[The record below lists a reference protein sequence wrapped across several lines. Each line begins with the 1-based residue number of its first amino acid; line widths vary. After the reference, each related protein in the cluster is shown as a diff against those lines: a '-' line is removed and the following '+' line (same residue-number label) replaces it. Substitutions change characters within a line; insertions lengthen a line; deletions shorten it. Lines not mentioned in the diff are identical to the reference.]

1 MAISL
6 CIKGR
11 EEMTKN
17 IIIKTSVQKRFDSF
31 MAHGRV
37 LFFSA
42 PCGFGKTVL
51 ADALLR
57 GRNVLRQSAADPDC
71 VIPPSAQDWDI
82 LLIDDLQFMQ
92 EEAGQ
97 QALCELIRS
106 SPERHFVLLSRGVPP
121 GCLTAFQYTGLMTVL
136 EADDLLFDAGD
147 VRRLFQLSGVNV
159 TDSEIDGILKESLGY
174 PLGVAITARC
184 MSPDKP
190 WTPELVARVYHEVF
204 LYFETAIYRRFD
216 LPVRRFLLE
225 LAPFES
231 FDLEMARMVSGD
243 PRAGERL
250 DWILRYTTMLR
261 YEDCQRFH
269 FWSGFRAF
277 LLWEMERE
285 YTEEKRKALISRG
298 GLYYELKEDY
308 AHALECYTSGGDHSK
323 VSELLVRNAELHPGM
338 GHYAEMEKYYRSLPE
353 TEILASPS
361 LMQGMSMLCALVMD
375 YEGSERWYGEL
386 QKFVEH
392 CGRQD
397 AAGKQARGR
406 LAWLDISLPQRG
418 VKGLTETIPAV
429 FRLLTNKEVA
439 LPSFSVTSALPSIM
453 NGGKDFSEWSKKD
466 DLLYKTLRL
475 PVEAVLGRDS
485 VCLADCAIAESKFE
499 KGEDVAGRMLSL
511 LPQMNEIRNYGTSD
525 MEFAV
530 SGLLARSQLANGQPT
545 DARRTI
551 MVLRECFAERNLTR
565 FLPNMDAMLCRIDM
579 HTGDLDAADAWYRE
593 KAPCEPTH
601 LNVMRRYRYLTQAM
615 VEIMQNRPDAALLTL
630 SPMEPYIQNCARIID
645 GIHLN
650 VLTAIA
656 LRRKKDERWRE
667 RLTAALDAAAEYRF
681 IRTISVYGTAV
692 LPLLEALD
700 WDGDKA
706 WRKRLMAAVRTQ
718 AAFYPH
724 FLEPSLA
731 PGEELTPTELQI
743 LHLLCADKS
752 QPDSTSIKP
761 YIKDDSGK
769 EGWDVIK
776 PQLEEA
782 KAGDTVTVAMNGTTV
797 VPKDVI
803 DSIKGKDTT
812 LVLDMGNGLSWKIY
826 GKDITDAAR
835 DIDFDVTVGAD
846 AGKSIPVDVINNVT
860 GERSSMNLTLAYD
873 GEFGFTATLT
883 VNIESKNAGLYAN
896 LFYYNEQTGELE
908 FISAGQIDPDGNV
921 ELVFTHASDYTIV
934 VDTRIMSDNGQA
946 DNKADE
952 TIPASK
958 TDDST
963 SKYTWNN
970 TIIIIIGICIMLI
983 VIGAIFYV
991 RKKSGS
997 EEK

>member
-1 MAISL
+1 MGF
-6 CIKGR
+6 IKPIEQYLFCNLLTKMHVFMYLKDIIRGR

-31 MAHGRV
+31 MMHGRV

-71 VIPPSAQDWDI
+71 AIPPSAQDWDI

-136 EADDLLFDAGD
+136 EADDLLFDEGD

-159 TDSEIDGILKESLGY
+159 TDSEINGILKESVGY

-190 WTPELVARVYHEVF
+190 WTPELVARVFHEVF

-250 DWILRYTTMLR
+250 DWIFRYTTMLR
-261 YEDCQRFH
+261 YDDCQRFH

-353 TEILASPS
+353 AEILASPS

-429 FRLLTNKEVA
+429 FRLLTNKEVT

-466 DLLYKTLRL
+466 DLLYKTIRL

-511 LPQMNEIRNYGTSD
+511 LPQMNEVRNHGTSD

-551 MVLRECFAERNLTR
+551 EVLHECFVERGLTR

-593 KAPCEPTH
+593 KAPREPTH
-601 LNVMRRYRYLTQAM
+601 LNVMRRYQYLTQAM
-615 VEIMQNRPDAALLTL
+615 VELADGRPDAALLTL
-630 SPMEPYIQNCARIID
+630 APLEPYIQNCARIID

-667 RLTAALDAAAEYRF
+667 RLTAALDAATEYRF
-681 IRTISVYGTAV
+681 IRTVSVYGTAV
-692 LPLLEALD
+692 LPLLEALN

-706 WRKRLMAAVRTQ
+706 WSKRLMAAVRMQ

-724 FLEPSLA
+724 FLESRLA

-743 LHLLCADKS
+743 LHLICADKS
-752 QPDSTSIKP
+752 NAEIAQIMDVKLPTVKTHVSHILDKLDVKRRAEARTAAKKLRLIPD
-761 YIKDDSGK
+761 D
-769 EGWDVIK
+769 
-776 PQLEEA
+776 L
-782 KAGDTVTVAMNGTTV
+782 
-797 VPKDVI
+797 
-803 DSIKGKDTT
+803 
-812 LVLDMGNGLSWKIY
+812 
-826 GKDITDAAR
+826 
-835 DIDFDVTVGAD
+835 
-846 AGKSIPVDVINNVT
+846 
-860 GERSSMNLTLAYD
+860 
-873 GEFGFTATLT
+873 
-883 VNIESKNAGLYAN
+883 
-896 LFYYNEQTGELE
+896 
-908 FISAGQIDPDGNV
+908 
-921 ELVFTHASDYTIV
+921 
-934 VDTRIMSDNGQA
+934 
-946 DNKADE
+946 
-952 TIPASK
+952 
-958 TDDST
+958 
-963 SKYTWNN
+963 
-970 TIIIIIGICIMLI
+970 
-983 VIGAIFYV
+983 
-991 RKKSGS
+991 
-997 EEK
+997 

>member
-1 MAISL
+1 
-6 CIKGR
+6 
-11 EEMTKN
+11 MTKN

-31 MAHGRV
+31 MVHGRV

-71 VIPPSAQDWDI
+71 AIPPSEQDWDI
-82 LLIDDLQFMQ
+82 LLIDDLQLMQ

-97 QALCELIRS
+97 QALCKLIRS
-106 SPERHFVLLSRGVPP
+106 SPERRFVLLSRGVPP

-147 VRRLFQLSGVNV
+147 VRRLFQLSGANV
-159 TDSEIDGILKESLGY
+159 TDSEIDGILKESVGY

-184 MSPDKP
+184 MSPNKP
-190 WTPELVARVYHEVF
+190 WTPELVARVFHEVF

-243 PRAGERL
+243 PHAGERL
-250 DWILRYTTMLR
+250 DWIFRYTTMLR
-261 YEDCQRFH
+261 YDDCQRFH

-353 TEILASPS
+353 AEILASPS

-511 LPQMNEIRNYGTSD
+511 LPQMNEVRNHGTSD

-551 MVLRECFAERNLTR
+551 EVLRECFAERGLTR

-579 HTGDLDAADAWYRE
+579 HTSDLDAVDAWYRE

-601 LNVMRRYRYLTQAM
+601 LNVMRRYQYLTQAM

-630 SPMEPYIQNCARIID
+630 SPMEPYIQNCDRIID

-650 VLTAIA
+650 VLTAIT
-656 LRRKKDERWRE
+656 LHRKRDEQWRG
-667 RLTAALDAAAEYRF
+667 RLTEALDAAAEYSF
-681 IRTISVYGTAV
+681 ITTVSMYGTAV

-700 WDGDKA
+700 WDGDKK
-706 WRKRLMAAVRTQ
+706 WYKQIMAAVRKQ

-724 FLEPSLA
+724 FLVPRLA

-752 QPDSTSIKP
+752 NAEIAQIMDVKLPTVKTHVSHILDKLDVKRRAEARTAAK
-761 YIKDDSGK
+761 KLHLVQDD
-769 EGWDVIK
+769 
-776 PQLEEA
+776 L
-782 KAGDTVTVAMNGTTV
+782 
-797 VPKDVI
+797 
-803 DSIKGKDTT
+803 
-812 LVLDMGNGLSWKIY
+812 
-826 GKDITDAAR
+826 
-835 DIDFDVTVGAD
+835 
-846 AGKSIPVDVINNVT
+846 
-860 GERSSMNLTLAYD
+860 
-873 GEFGFTATLT
+873 
-883 VNIESKNAGLYAN
+883 
-896 LFYYNEQTGELE
+896 
-908 FISAGQIDPDGNV
+908 
-921 ELVFTHASDYTIV
+921 
-934 VDTRIMSDNGQA
+934 
-946 DNKADE
+946 
-952 TIPASK
+952 
-958 TDDST
+958 
-963 SKYTWNN
+963 
-970 TIIIIIGICIMLI
+970 
-983 VIGAIFYV
+983 
-991 RKKSGS
+991 
-997 EEK
+997 

>member
-1 MAISL
+1 MGF
-6 CIKGR
+6 IKPIEQYLFCNLLTKMHVFMYLKDIIRGR

-31 MAHGRV
+31 MMHGRV

-51 ADALLR
+51 ADALLH
-57 GRNVLRQSAADPDC
+57 GQNVLRQSAADPGC
-71 VIPPSAQDWDI
+71 AIPPSEQDWDI
-82 LLIDDLQFMQ
+82 LLIDDLQLMQ

-106 SPERHFVLLSRGVPP
+106 SPERRFVLLSRGVPP

-136 EADDLLFDAGD
+136 EADDLLFDEGD

-159 TDSEIDGILKESLGY
+159 TDSEINGILKESVGY

-190 WTPELVARVYHEVF
+190 WTPELVARVFHEVF

-250 DWILRYTTMLR
+250 DWIFRYTTMLR
-261 YEDCQRFH
+261 YDDCQRFH

-353 TEILASPS
+353 AEILASPS

-466 DLLYKTLRL
+466 DLLYKTIRL

-511 LPQMNEIRNYGTSD
+511 LPQMNEVRNHGTSD

-551 MVLRECFAERNLTR
+551 EVLHECFVERGLTR

-593 KAPCEPTH
+593 KAPREPTH
-601 LNVMRRYRYLTQAM
+601 LNVMRRYQYLTQAM
-615 VEIMQNRPDAALLTL
+615 VELADGRPDAALLTL
-630 SPMEPYIQNCARIID
+630 APLEPYIQNCARIID

-667 RLTAALDAAAEYRF
+667 RLTAALDAATEYRF
-681 IRTISVYGTAV
+681 ICTVSVYGTAV

-724 FLEPSLA
+724 FLEPSLV
-731 PGEELTPTELQI
+731 PGEELTPTELQV

-752 QPDSTSIKP
+752 NAEIAQIM
-761 YIKDDSGK
+761 
-769 EGWDVIK
+769 DVKLPTVKTHVSHILDK
-776 PQLEEA
+776 LDVKRRAEA
-782 KAGDTVTVAMNGTTV
+782 KT
-797 VPKDVI
+797 
-803 DSIKGKDTT
+803 
-812 LVLDMGNGLSWKIY
+812 
-826 GKDITDAAR
+826 AAKKLR
-835 DIDFDVTVGAD
+835 L
-846 AGKSIPVDVINNVT
+846 IP
-860 GERSSMNLTLAYD
+860 
-873 GEFGFTATLT
+873 
-883 VNIESKNAGLYAN
+883 
-896 LFYYNEQTGELE
+896 
-908 FISAGQIDPDGNV
+908 
-921 ELVFTHASDYTIV
+921 
-934 VDTRIMSDNGQA
+934 
-946 DNKADE
+946 
-952 TIPASK
+952 
-958 TDDST
+958 DD
-963 SKYTWNN
+963 
-970 TIIIIIGICIMLI
+970 L
-983 VIGAIFYV
+983 
-991 RKKSGS
+991 
-997 EEK
+997 

>member
-1 MAISL
+1 
-6 CIKGR
+6 
-11 EEMTKN
+11 MTKN

-216 LPVRRFLLE
+216 LPMRRFLLE

-250 DWILRYTTMLR
+250 DWLLRYTTMLR
-261 YEDCQRFH
+261 YDDCQCFH

-277 LLWEMERE
+277 LRWEMDRE
-285 YTEEKRKALISRG
+285 YTEEKRKALFSRG

-530 SGLLARSQLANGQPT
+530 SGLLARSQLANGQPI

>member
-1 MAISL
+1 MGF
-6 CIKGR
+6 IKPIEQYLFCNLLTKMHVFMYLKDIIRGR

-31 MAHGRV
+31 MMHGRV
-37 LFFSA
+37 LFFRA

-71 VIPPSAQDWDI
+71 AIPPSAQDWDI

-136 EADDLLFDAGD
+136 EAEDLLFDAGD

-159 TDSEIDGILKESLGY
+159 TDSEINGILKESVGY

-190 WTPELVARVYHEVF
+190 WTPELVARVFHEVF

-250 DWILRYTTMLR
+250 DWIFRYTTMLR
-261 YEDCQRFH
+261 YDDCQRFH

-353 TEILASPS
+353 AEILASPS

-466 DLLYKTLRL
+466 DLLYKTIRL

-511 LPQMNEIRNYGTSD
+511 LPQMNEVRNHGTSD

-551 MVLRECFAERNLTR
+551 EVLHECFVERGLTR

-593 KAPCEPTH
+593 KAPREPTH
-601 LNVMRRYRYLTQAM
+601 LNVMRRYQYLTQAM
-615 VEIMQNRPDAALLTL
+615 VELADGRPDAALLTL
-630 SPMEPYIQNCARIID
+630 APLEPYIQNCARIID

-667 RLTAALDAAAEYRF
+667 RLTAALDAATEYRF
-681 IRTISVYGTAV
+681 IRTVSVYGTAV
-692 LPLLEALD
+692 LPLLEALN

-706 WRKRLMAAVRTQ
+706 WSKRLMAAVRMQ

-724 FLEPSLA
+724 FLESRLA

-743 LHLLCADKS
+743 LHLICADKS
-752 QPDSTSIKP
+752 NAEIAQIMDVKLPTVKTHVSHILDKLDVKRRAEARTAAKKLRLIPD
-761 YIKDDSGK
+761 D
-769 EGWDVIK
+769 
-776 PQLEEA
+776 L
-782 KAGDTVTVAMNGTTV
+782 
-797 VPKDVI
+797 
-803 DSIKGKDTT
+803 
-812 LVLDMGNGLSWKIY
+812 
-826 GKDITDAAR
+826 
-835 DIDFDVTVGAD
+835 
-846 AGKSIPVDVINNVT
+846 
-860 GERSSMNLTLAYD
+860 
-873 GEFGFTATLT
+873 
-883 VNIESKNAGLYAN
+883 
-896 LFYYNEQTGELE
+896 
-908 FISAGQIDPDGNV
+908 
-921 ELVFTHASDYTIV
+921 
-934 VDTRIMSDNGQA
+934 
-946 DNKADE
+946 
-952 TIPASK
+952 
-958 TDDST
+958 
-963 SKYTWNN
+963 
-970 TIIIIIGICIMLI
+970 
-983 VIGAIFYV
+983 
-991 RKKSGS
+991 
-997 EEK
+997 

>member
-1 MAISL
+1 
-6 CIKGR
+6 
-11 EEMTKN
+11 MTKN

-31 MAHGRV
+31 MMHGRV

-71 VIPPSAQDWDI
+71 AIPPSAQDWDI

-136 EADDLLFDAGD
+136 EAEDLLFDAGD

-159 TDSEIDGILKESLGY
+159 TDSEIDGILKESVGY

-190 WTPELVARVYHEVF
+190 WTPELVARVFHEVF

-250 DWILRYTTMLR
+250 DWIFRYTTMLR
-261 YEDCQRFH
+261 YDDCQRFH

-353 TEILASPS
+353 AEILASPS

-429 FRLLTNKEVA
+429 FRLL
-439 LPSFSVTSALPSIM
+439 
-453 NGGKDFSEWSKKD
+453 
-466 DLLYKTLRL
+466 
-475 PVEAVLGRDS
+475 
-485 VCLADCAIAESKFE
+485 
-499 KGEDVAGRMLSL
+499 SL
-511 LPQMNEIRNYGTSD
+511 LPQMNEVRNHGTSD

-551 MVLRECFAERNLTR
+551 EVLHECFVERGLTR

-593 KAPCEPTH
+593 KAPREPTH
-601 LNVMRRYRYLTQAM
+601 LNVMRRYQYLTQAM
-615 VEIMQNRPDAALLTL
+615 VELADGRPDAALLTL
-630 SPMEPYIQNCARIID
+630 APLEPYIQNCARIID

-667 RLTAALDAAAEYRF
+667 RLTAALDAATEYRF
-681 IRTISVYGTAV
+681 IRTVSVYGTAV
-692 LPLLEALD
+692 LPLLEALN

-706 WRKRLMAAVRTQ
+706 WSKRLMAAVRMQ

-724 FLEPSLA
+724 FLESRLA

-743 LHLLCADKS
+743 LHLICADKS
-752 QPDSTSIKP
+752 NAEIAQIMDVKLPTVKTHVSHILDKLDVKRRAEARTAAKKLRLIPD
-761 YIKDDSGK
+761 D
-769 EGWDVIK
+769 
-776 PQLEEA
+776 L
-782 KAGDTVTVAMNGTTV
+782 
-797 VPKDVI
+797 
-803 DSIKGKDTT
+803 
-812 LVLDMGNGLSWKIY
+812 
-826 GKDITDAAR
+826 
-835 DIDFDVTVGAD
+835 
-846 AGKSIPVDVINNVT
+846 
-860 GERSSMNLTLAYD
+860 
-873 GEFGFTATLT
+873 
-883 VNIESKNAGLYAN
+883 
-896 LFYYNEQTGELE
+896 
-908 FISAGQIDPDGNV
+908 
-921 ELVFTHASDYTIV
+921 
-934 VDTRIMSDNGQA
+934 
-946 DNKADE
+946 
-952 TIPASK
+952 
-958 TDDST
+958 
-963 SKYTWNN
+963 
-970 TIIIIIGICIMLI
+970 
-983 VIGAIFYV
+983 
-991 RKKSGS
+991 
-997 EEK
+997 

>member
-1 MAISL
+1 
-6 CIKGR
+6 
-11 EEMTKN
+11 MTKN

-42 PCGFGKTVL
+42 SCGFGKTVL

-106 SPERHFVLLSRGVPP
+106 SPERRFVLLSRGVPP

-159 TDSEIDGILKESLGY
+159 TDSEIDGILKESVGY

-250 DWILRYTTMLR
+250 DWLLRYTTMLR
-261 YEDCQRFH
+261 YDDCQRFH

-285 YTEEKRKALISRG
+285 YTEEKRKALFSRG

-353 TEILASPS
+353 AEILASPS

-475 PVEAVLGRDS
+475 PVEAVLGRDG

-499 KGEDVAGRMLSL
+499 KGADVTRRMLSL
-511 LPQMNEIRNYGTSD
+511 LPQLNEVRNQGTPD

-530 SGLLARSQLANGQPT
+530 SGLLARSQMANGQPA

-551 MVLRECFAERNLTR
+551 EVLRECFAERGLTR

-593 KAPCEPTH
+593 KAPREPTH
-601 LNVMRRYRYLTQAM
+601 LNVMRRYQYLTQAM
-615 VEIMQNRPDAALLTL
+615 VELADGRPDAALLTL
-630 SPMEPYIQNCARIID
+630 APLEPYIQNCARIID

-681 IRTISVYGTAV
+681 IRTVSVYGTAV

-700 WDGDKA
+700 WDGDKK
-706 WRKRLMAAVRTQ
+706 WYKQIMAAVRMQ

-724 FLEPSLA
+724 FLEPRLA

-743 LHLLCADKS
+743 LHLICADKS
-752 QPDSTSIKP
+752 NAEIAQIMDVKLPTVKTHVSHILDKLDVKRRAEARTAAKKLRLIPD
-761 YIKDDSGK
+761 D
-769 EGWDVIK
+769 
-776 PQLEEA
+776 L
-782 KAGDTVTVAMNGTTV
+782 
-797 VPKDVI
+797 
-803 DSIKGKDTT
+803 
-812 LVLDMGNGLSWKIY
+812 
-826 GKDITDAAR
+826 
-835 DIDFDVTVGAD
+835 
-846 AGKSIPVDVINNVT
+846 
-860 GERSSMNLTLAYD
+860 
-873 GEFGFTATLT
+873 
-883 VNIESKNAGLYAN
+883 
-896 LFYYNEQTGELE
+896 
-908 FISAGQIDPDGNV
+908 
-921 ELVFTHASDYTIV
+921 
-934 VDTRIMSDNGQA
+934 
-946 DNKADE
+946 
-952 TIPASK
+952 
-958 TDDST
+958 
-963 SKYTWNN
+963 
-970 TIIIIIGICIMLI
+970 
-983 VIGAIFYV
+983 
-991 RKKSGS
+991 
-997 EEK
+997 